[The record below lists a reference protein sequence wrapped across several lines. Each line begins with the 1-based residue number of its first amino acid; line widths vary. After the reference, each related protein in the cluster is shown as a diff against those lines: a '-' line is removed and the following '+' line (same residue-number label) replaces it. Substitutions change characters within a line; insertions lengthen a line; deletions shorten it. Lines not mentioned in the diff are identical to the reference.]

1 MQILIAIIIFLELL
15 TYIIFIDVILS
26 WLQLVWIRFR
36 PKFVANIIDP
46 LYSKIRKIVPTIFW
60 PFDFT
65 PIIVI
70 IIIVFIKWAL
80 FIVFP
85 ELTLEINKLTN

>member
-1 MQILIAIIIFLELL
+1 MQILIAIIIFLELI

-36 PKFVANIIDP
+36 PKFIANIIDP
-46 LYSKIRKIVPTIFW
+46 LYSKVRKIIPTTFW

-65 PIIVI
+65 PIII
-70 IIIVFIKWAL
+70 ILLIIFIKWAL

-85 ELTLEINKLTN
+85 SLPFEINNLTH